1 MLGLFLNT
9 FIAYDK
15 CSVLNTEYLTQ
26 PIHMNYLKN
35 KNISHFFSKFLKSR
49 LNFEK
54 IQKKD
59 DTHSQCV
66 WEITDFQK
74 YG

>member
-26 PIHMNYLKN
+26 PIHMQLSQKQ
-35 KNISHFFSKFLKSR
+35 KHFSFF
-49 LNFEK
+49 F
-54 IQKKD
+54 
-59 DTHSQCV
+59 
-66 WEITDFQK
+66 
-74 YG
+74 